1 MNKLFIKDLIGA
13 ALFAAA
19 VVIPFAIYFYEV
31 M

>member
-1 MNKLFIKDLIGA
+1 MNKSLLQDLAGA

-31 M
+31 T